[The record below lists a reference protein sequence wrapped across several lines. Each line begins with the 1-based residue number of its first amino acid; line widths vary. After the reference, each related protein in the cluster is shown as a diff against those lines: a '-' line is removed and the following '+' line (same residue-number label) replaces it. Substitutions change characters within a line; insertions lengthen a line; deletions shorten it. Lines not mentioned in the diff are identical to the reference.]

1 MLLNSPIVAR
11 QCDMVFKISFALNEI
26 VEVVIVKTFTKTN
39 EFHNLGIPFFCVVG
53 VTKID
58 TLT

>member
-1 MLLNSPIVAR
+1 
-11 QCDMVFKISFALNEI
+11 MVFKISFALNEI